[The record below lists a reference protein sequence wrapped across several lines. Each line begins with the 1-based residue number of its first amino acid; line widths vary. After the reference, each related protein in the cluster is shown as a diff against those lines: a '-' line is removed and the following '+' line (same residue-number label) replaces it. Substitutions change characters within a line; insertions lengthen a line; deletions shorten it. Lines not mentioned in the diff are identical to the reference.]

1 MEKLVGIILG
11 IISAVAYGTNPLFGV
26 KLLRDGVSVD
36 AMLFWRFAGAAL
48 LLAPAAYCAAGNLKI
63 SARDIPALATLGAL
77 FAVSAHSLFA
87 AFEIIPAG
95 IASTM
100 LFLYPVFVALIMS
113 IFFGEKPKA
122 TTIIAIIMSLAGV
135 AFLYAD
141 DANFEGLN
149 IKGALLVIIS
159 ALTYAF
165 YIVIVKVS
173 RVSAMDGVKLAFYAI
188 VFAAFAAFAKCA
200 LDGNL
205 SLPQNSFETLNAF
218 GLVVFPTALSIVAIS
233 YSIKYAGATIAA
245 LLGAFEPVTAVSIS
259 SALLGEKFSLYIGIG
274 IALIMSATIIITL
287 SASQSA
293 FRRGMQKNS
302 A

>member
-26 KLLRDGVSVD
+26 KLLRDGVSID

-113 IFFGEKPKA
+113 IFFCEKPKA

-274 IALIMSATIIITL
+274 IALILSATIIITL

>member
-173 RVSAMDGVKLAFYAI
+173 RVSTMDGVKLAFYAI

-274 IALIMSATIIITL
+274 IALILSATIIITL

>member
-135 AFLYAD
+135 AFLYA
-141 DANFEGLN
+141 EQITYVLN
-149 IKGALLVIIS
+149 
-159 ALTYAF
+159 
-165 YIVIVKVS
+165 
-173 RVSAMDGVKLAFYAI
+173 
-188 VFAAFAAFAKCA
+188 
-200 LDGNL
+200 
-205 SLPQNSFETLNAF
+205 
-218 GLVVFPTALSIVAIS
+218 
-233 YSIKYAGATIAA
+233 
-245 LLGAFEPVTAVSIS
+245 
-259 SALLGEKFSLYIGIG
+259 
-274 IALIMSATIIITL
+274 
-287 SASQSA
+287 
-293 FRRGMQKNS
+293 
-302 A
+302 